1 MFSLCSKR
9 KRYKSDIPRNEDQ
22 MLKQIETDAAPK
34 PFSNYAQAI
43 EIAPGARHLFVAGQ
57 VGADISGKIPESA
70 EEQHRLAWANV
81 LGILKAAGMD
91 HRNIVDARVF
101 ITDRSQIGLYRQ
113 IRDEVLK
120 GHRAA
125 ATLLVVAGL
134 ADPRLVVEV
143 TVVAAAPGK

>member
-1 MFSLCSKR
+1 
-9 KRYKSDIPRNEDQ
+9 
-22 MLKQIETDAAPK
+22 MLKEIATDAAPK

-43 EIAPGARHLFVAGQ
+43 EAPPGARMLFIAGQ
-57 VGADISGKIPESA
+57 VGSDPSGRIPENP

-101 ITDRSQIGLYRQ
+101 ITDRSQVGLYRQ

-120 GHRAA
+120 GHKAA

-134 ADPRLVVEV
+134 ADPRLVMEV
-143 TVVAAAPGK
+143 TVIAAAPGK

>member
-1 MFSLCSKR
+1 
-9 KRYKSDIPRNEDQ
+9 
-22 MLKQIETDAAPK
+22 MLKQIETDLAPK
-34 PFSNYAQAI
+34 PFSNYAQAV
-43 EIAPGARHLFVAGQ
+43 EIAPGARHLFIAGQ
-57 VGADISGKIPESA
+57 VGADPSSGKIPENP

-113 IRDEVLK
+113 VRDEVLK
-120 GHRAA
+120 GHKAA

-134 ADPRLVVEV
+134 ADPRLVMEV
-143 TVVAAAPGK
+143 TVIAAAPGR

>member
-1 MFSLCSKR
+1 
-9 KRYKSDIPRNEDQ
+9 
-22 MLKQIETDAAPK
+22 MLKEIKTDAAPK

-43 EIAPGARHLFVAGQ
+43 ETPPGARMLFIAGQ
-57 VGADISGKIPESA
+57 VGADPSGKIPENP
-70 EEQHRLAWANV
+70 EEQHLLAWANV

-101 ITDRSQIGLYRQ
+101 ITDRSQVGLYRQ

-120 GHRAA
+120 GHKAA

-134 ADPRLVVEV
+134 ADPRLVMEV
-143 TVVAAAPGK
+143 TVIAAA

>member
-1 MFSLCSKR
+1 
-9 KRYKSDIPRNEDQ
+9 

-57 VGADISGKIPESA
+57 VGADPSGKIAENA

-143 TVVAAAPGK
+143 TVVAAAPAK

>member
-1 MFSLCSKR
+1 
-9 KRYKSDIPRNEDQ
+9 
-22 MLKQIETDAAPK
+22 MLKEIATDAAPK

-43 EIAPGARHLFVAGQ
+43 EIAPGARTLFVAGQ
-57 VGADISGKIPESA
+57 VGADPSGRIPDSP

-101 ITDRSQIGLYRQ
+101 ITDRTQVGLYRQ

-120 GHRAA
+120 GHKAA

-134 ADPRLVVEV
+134 ADPRLVMEV
-143 TVVAAAPGK
+143 TVIAAAPGQ